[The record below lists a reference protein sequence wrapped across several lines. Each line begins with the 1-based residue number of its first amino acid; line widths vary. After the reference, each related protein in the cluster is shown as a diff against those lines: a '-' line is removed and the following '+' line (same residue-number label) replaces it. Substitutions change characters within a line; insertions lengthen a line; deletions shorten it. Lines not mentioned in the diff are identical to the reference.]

1 MVPCLRKNDPMM
13 QKVSAAIVC
22 DDQGAAT
29 VYLGSRLRGRVHAIQ
44 YVKGTLDAGTD
55 LVITGETTEVAI
67 LTDSPSAS
75 EWFYPRAFPNQVTD
89 GAAEADAWVD
99 IELLDERIKVVVAQ
113 GGNAGAGSIS
123 AFVDTR
129 E

>member
-1 MVPCLRKNDPMM
+1 MM
-13 QKVSAAIVC
+13 QKVSAAIVT

-55 LVITGETTEVAI
+55 IVVTGETTGVAI
-67 LTDSPSAS
+67 LTDSPAAS
-75 EWFYPRAFPNQVTD
+75 EWFYPRAFPNQASD
-89 GAAEADAWVD
+89 GAVEADATLD

-123 AFVDTR
+123 AFVETA